1 MLHPSTLS
9 FLSSLKK
16 NNNKPWFDE
25 HRKEYEAA
33 RADVERMVQAIL
45 DAHAKNDPSIGSLK
59 AKECIFRIN
68 RDIRF
73 SKDKSP
79 YKTNFGIRI
88 KTGAKKY
95 PFADYYVHIEPGGSF
110 AGGGLYQ
117 PEAKELKM
125 MRQEIDYNLEEFRSI
140 VESKKFK
147 SVFGTLD
154 NDPSLKISRVP
165 KDFDKDSP
173 AAEYLKYKSYIAF
186 IDLPDEMLTD
196 KKLVKRITDAFV
208 VLQPMLSF
216 INRSM
221 E

>member
-1 MLHPSTLS
+1 MLQPSTLS
-9 FLSSLKK
+9 FLKALKK
-16 NNNKPWFDE
+16 NNNKVWFDE
-25 HRKEYEAA
+25 HRKEYESA
-33 RADVERMVQAIL
+33 RADVERLVQAIL
-45 DAHAKNDPSIGSLK
+45 DMHAKNDPFVATLN

-79 YKTNFGIRI
+79 YKTNFGVRIR
-88 KTGAKKY
+88 TGAKKY
-95 PFADYYVHIEPGGSF
+95 PFSDYYVHIEPGGSF

-125 MRQEIDYNLEEFRSI
+125 MRQEIDYNPDEFRSI

-165 KDFDKDSP
+165 KDFDKESP
-173 AAEYLKYKSYIAF
+173 VAEYLKYKSYIAF
-186 IDLPDEMLTD
+186 INLPDEILTD
-196 KKLVKRITDAFV
+196 KTLVKRITDAFV
-208 VLQPMLSF
+208 VLQPLLSF